1 MRNVQGTKGEPGAL
15 GAAPRHGRAPSLN
28 QPSPPPSVVHSFYPH
43 PPQVFYCLRRN
54 VMSPFTLFSD
64 SRPTQ
69 ERGIAPHSLQSAVPF
84 LSVKRVD
91 LIGIIDKWS

>member
-1 MRNVQGTKGEPGAL
+1 
-15 GAAPRHGRAPSLN
+15 
-28 QPSPPPSVVHSFYPH
+28 
-43 PPQVFYCLRRN
+43 
-54 VMSPFTLFSD
+54 MSPFTLFSD